1 MNEPTFP
8 QRLREIAYRYNLTKQ
23 CEAELLG
30 LIKSAYITGCHST
43 WDILIEEKNNKV
55 KELKK

>member
-8 QRLREIAYRYNLTKQ
+8 KRLREIAYRYNLTKQ
-23 CEAELLG
+23 CEAELLA

-43 WDILIEEKNNKV
+43 WDLLTEKKSNKAKEV
-55 KELKK
+55 KK